1 MPGSEHEIFNLK
13 AKIQEQDTERLSFF
27 KREREKDKVREE
39 ERKREK
45 RREKSKKLKKCKKQT
60 LIKM

>member
-13 AKIQEQDTERLSFF
+13 AKIKEQDTERLSFF

-39 ERKREK
+39 ERKKK
-45 RREKSKKLKKCKKQT
+45 RGGDIDKKRKKK
-60 LIKM
+60 